1 MRDASQPLYT
11 LAAVLLVW
19 LGVLTRPSGSIAQ
32 GGPGNA
38 DGSYAGSILATS
50 DNRVSVAEGDVVIID
65 QGIAQG
71 VQVGDRFLALQ
82 EAYQGFSSRTGLES
96 QIPPQVIGELSVIET
111 YPRTAKALII
121 DSQFELSVGTIVIP
135 TTGRRT
141 SSRIGDAE
149 LSAQVA
155 ARLERLSTCLEMT
168 RQALRTATAAG
179 KAELLSAQRAVA
191 SAENLMQQAQALLAE
206 GKEAQAVSRL
216 DTAMADCL
224 TAQDLATG
232 AQSTTARQLPPGPD
246 HYTVVRGDTLW
257 GISARDNIYNNALL
271 WPIIYKANREQIRHP
286 NLIFPRQVLAI
297 PRDYSQEEA
306 SAAIQR
312 STQRGRWYLRDD
324 TRRERP

>member
-1 MRDASQPLYT
+1 
-11 LAAVLLVW
+11 
-19 LGVLTRPSGSIAQ
+19 
-32 GGPGNA
+32 
-38 DGSYAGSILATS
+38 
-50 DNRVSVAEGDVVIID
+50 VSVAEGDVVIID

-71 VQVGDRFLALQ
+71 VQVGDRFLVLQ
-82 EAYQGFSSRTGLES
+82 EAYPGFGGRTGLES
-96 QIPPQVIGELSVIET
+96 QIPPQVIGELTVIET

-121 DSQFELSVGTIVIP
+121 DSQFELSIGAMVIP
-135 TTGRRT
+135 TTDSQGRT
-141 SSRIGDAE
+141 SSRIRDTE

-155 ARLERLSTCLEMT
+155 ARLERLSTCLDMT
-168 RQALRTATAAG
+168 RQALRTVTATG

-246 HYTVVRGDTLW
+246 RYTVVRGDTLW

-271 WPIIYKANREQIRHP
+271 WPIIYKANREQIRNP

-306 SAAIQR
+306 AAAIQR
-312 STQRGRWYLRDD
+312 SMQGGRWYLRDD

>member
-1 MRDASQPLYT
+1 MRDASQLLCT

-19 LGVLTRPSGSIAQ
+19 LGMLTMPSGSIAQ
-32 GGPGNA
+32 GGPEHA
-38 DGSYAGSILATS
+38 DGSSAGSILATS
-50 DNRVSVAEGDVVIID
+50 DDRVSVAEGDVVIID

-82 EAYQGFSSRTGLES
+82 EAYQGFSSRTGLENP
-96 QIPPQVIGELSVIET
+96 IPPQVIGELSVIET

-135 TTGRRT
+135 TPGRRT
-141 SSRIGDAE
+141 SSRLGDTE

-232 AQSTTARQLPPGPD
+232 AQPTTTRQLPPGPD
-246 HYTVVRGDTLW
+246 RYTVVRGDTLW

-271 WPIIYKANREQIRHP
+271 WPIIYKANREQIRNPH
-286 NLIFPRQVLAI
+286 LIFPRQVLAI

-306 SAAIQR
+306 AAAIQHNM
-312 STQRGRWYLRDD
+312 QRGRWYLRDD